1 MAGDIQTTSGTKF
14 YISTAA
20 AASTVDSVAEY
31 EALTFT
37 EVMEVENLG
46 NIGDV
51 STEVTGAAIGDSRIR
66 KAKGARNAGT
76 MNVVCFDTVPLDDG
90 QVAVIAAE
98 KTIDNYAFKIE
109 LPAPLVGTPEIQYFR
124 GLVMSNETELGT
136 NDNIRRR
143 RFNIGVN
150 SAVTIDP
157 STTVLT
163 ARSEGG
169 STTATPQE
177 TKRERAGAAA

>member
-1 MAGDIQTTSGTKF
+1 MPGDIQTTSGSKF
-14 YISTAA
+14 YISTTA
-20 AASTVDSVAEY
+20 AASTVDDVAGY

-37 EVMEVENLG
+37 EVEEIEDLG

-76 MNVVCFDTVPLDDG
+76 MNVICFDTVPLDAG
-90 QVAVIAAE
+90 QTALIAAE
-98 KTIDNYAFKIE
+98 KTVSNYAFKIE
-109 LPAPLVGTPEIQYFR
+109 FPPPVTGTAEIQYFR
-124 GLVMSNETELGT
+124 GLVMSNELRLGT

-143 RFNIGVN
+143 AYNIGVN

-157 STTVLT
+157 ATPGVLM
-163 ARSEGG
+163 ARGEGG
-169 STTATPQE
+169 STTATPQQ
-177 TKRERAGAAA
+177 KREPAAATA

>member
-14 YISTAA
+14 YISTTA
-20 AASTVDSVAEY
+20 AASTVDDVAGY

-37 EVMEVENLG
+37 EVKEVEDIGNL
-46 NIGDV
+46 GDV
-51 STEVTGAAIGDSRIR
+51 SSEVTGAAIGDSRIR
-66 KAKGARNAGT
+66 KAKCAQCRDDESSASIGAARCRANGIDRRRKNLRQLCVQDQPPPATGT
-76 MNVVCFDTVPLDDG
+76 
-90 QVAVIAAE
+90 A
-98 KTIDNYAFKIE
+98 
-109 LPAPLVGTPEIQYFR
+109 EIQYFR
-124 GLVMSNETELGT
+124 GLVMSNELRLGT

-143 RFNIGVN
+143 AYNIGVN

-157 STTVLT
+157 ATPGVLM

-177 TKRERAGAAA
+177 TKRAPAAAAA

>member
-14 YISTAA
+14 YISSAA
-20 AASTVDSVAEY
+20 APSATDTVAEY

-76 MNVVCFDTVPLDDG
+76 MNVVCFDAVPSDTG
-90 QVAVIAAE
+90 QLAVMDAE
-98 KTIDNYAFKIE
+98 KTVDNYAFKIE
-109 LPAPLVGTPEIQYFR
+109 FPAPAVGTPEIWYFR
-124 GLVMSNETELGT
+124 GLVMSNELELGT

-150 SAVTIDP
+150 SAPTIDP
-157 STTVLT
+157 ATSVLM

-169 STTATPQE
+169 STTATPQQ
-177 TKRERAGAAA
+177 KREPAAAAA